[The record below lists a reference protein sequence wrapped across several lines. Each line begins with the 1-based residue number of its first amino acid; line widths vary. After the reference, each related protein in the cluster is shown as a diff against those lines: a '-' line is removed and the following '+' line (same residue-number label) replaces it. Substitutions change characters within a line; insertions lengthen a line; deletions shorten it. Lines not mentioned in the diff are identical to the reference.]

1 MKLQRAVEDVLEKL
15 GMPSLD
21 AFSQPALTTHSQQ
34 HAVHLETRGTTEEP
48 AAASSRAK
56 EKDTQRNVSPDP
68 MNSLIEATKLNG
80 LRSQLR
86 TAKLR
91 RKGGLRRME
100 SDLIADNIISYAE
113 AEAMLHQFQITQSVY
128 LFSASI
134 STDSTVQSI
143 RTSSTVL
150 FEAIILVTALHIP
163 GKERLH
169 ETCRGRLISLA
180 SAVMFDRFHALD
192 DIRGLCIAAMWQP
205 DLSWKLSGLGMRMAT
220 ELNLQHALYEA
231 FNAPE
236 NTSEGAYSQQDCLEK
251 ARLWY
256 LLYLLDHQ
264 SGVAYGRPPMKSALR
279 PIKDF
284 DILLQ
289 SDLCTSSDRALL
301 AQVTGFAVLSKA
313 FDHFGLEPKRTMA
326 GSDESVLNHLRY
338 TDELRAWRDRWT
350 SSMEDQEDLT
360 RAVILQ
366 FHFSD
371 LVLHSIVLRGR
382 PLDKLAELPACL
394 RPLALKA
401 INAAHDILQH
411 FLQETSQHGEEI
423 IGMPFYLHSMVAF
436 AVVFLLKLSS
446 RWNSIGISI
455 DPREQSWPLISSI
468 IRLLRSCQ
476 AGKDHM
482 AYKMADGF
490 ERMLAQLKR
499 SEAVPRVRDGA
510 NSQDSSVVGDL
521 HTGSQQSPPFG
532 VNPRIAAEV
541 SPVASSQIEEG
552 SSASPYGDWALQ
564 GDQAWSLG
572 IGYDLLGFGDQELLG
587 DNDLFSL

>member
-1 MKLQRAVEDVLEKL
+1 
-15 GMPSLD
+15 MPSLD
-21 AFSQPALTTHSQQ
+21 AYGQPALAQSQ
-34 HAVHLETRGTTEEP
+34 HVNLETRGNTEEP
-48 AAASSRAK
+48 PASSKTK
-56 EKDTQRNVSPDP
+56 EKETQRNVSPDP
-68 MNSLIEATKLNG
+68 MDSLIEATKLNG

-91 RKGGLRRME
+91 RKGGMRRME
-100 SDLIADNIISYAE
+100 ADLIAEHIISYAE
-113 AEAMLHQFQITQSVY
+113 AEAMLRQFQKTQSRY

-134 STDSTVQSI
+134 PLDSTVQFI

-169 ETCRGRLISLA
+169 ETCRGRLMSLA

-231 FNAPE
+231 FNEPDRT
-236 NTSEGAYSQQDCLEK
+236 NEGAYSQRDCLEK

-284 DILLQ
+284 DVLLQ
-289 SDLCTSSDRALL
+289 SSLCTPSDKALL

-313 FDHFGLEPKRTMA
+313 FDQFGLEPKRTMA
-326 GSDESVLNHLRY
+326 ASDDSVLNHLRY
-338 TDELRAWRDRWT
+338 TEELRAWKDRWAN
-350 SSMEDQEDLT
+350 SMDKDLT
-360 RAVILQ
+360 RAVTLQ

-382 PLDKLAELPACL
+382 PLDRIADLPACL

-401 INAAHDILQH
+401 INAAHSILQH
-411 FLQETSQHGEEI
+411 FLQEQSHHEEI
-423 IGMPFYLHSMVAF
+423 VGMPFYLHSMVAF
-436 AVVFLLKLSS
+436 AVVFLLKLST
-446 RWNSIGISI
+446 RWHNIGISI
-455 DPREQSWPLISSI
+455 DPRSESWPLIGSI
-468 IRLLRSCQ
+468 IGLLRSCQ

-490 ERMLAQLKR
+490 ERMLAQLQKTEPP
-499 SEAVPRVRDGA
+499 SEVGTSSQTTFAMAVSTGA
-510 NSQDSSVVGDL
+510 QQPPVGVDSACEADC
-521 HTGSQQSPPFG
+521 
-532 VNPRIAAEV
+532 
-541 SPVASSQIEEG
+541 SPVVSSQVDE
-552 SSASPYGDWALQ
+552 ASTAPSYDEWAFHSEHT
-564 GDQAWSLG
+564 WPLG
-572 IGYDLLGFGDQELLG
+572 LGYDLLGFSGQELFG
-587 DNDLFSL
+587 DTELFAL